1 VRDEANETLMV
12 RFRGGDPRAFEL
24 LLERHQKPIFQFV
37 FRSVGVKA
45 VAEELTQETFLRVI
59 KQKDHYEERARF
71 TTWLYTLARNLC
83 IDHSR
88 RMQHRRAKSL
98 DAVDEEGHSLLERTA
113 DKALSVERQAV
124 SEELQKKLRAAI
136 ETLPDDQREVFLLR
150 EEADLSFKEIAEIV
164 GISENTVKS
173 RMRYALTKLRSL
185 LEEYEDMARAL
196 S

>member
-1 VRDEANETLMV
+1 MRDEANETLMV